1 IQISE
6 SIWNFTKTRESGFL
20 RFWLSKTF
28 SQHRPLVGAGLL
40 AKAVYQTNQCRP
52 ARRLREQALSHK
64 DCDNRSSRAFPA
76 PQGALEKQ
84 YRLSLLQVFA
94 MRQ

>member
-1 IQISE
+1 L
-6 SIWNFTKTRESGFL
+6 NFTKTRESGFL
-20 RFWLSKTF
+20 RFWLPEN
-28 SQHRPLVGAGLL
+28 QNPPVGAAEGCDLL
-40 AKAVYQTNQCRP
+40 ILFFQRARSRDRSLRQRLNFSV
-52 ARRLREQALSHK
+52 ARRI
-64 DCDNRSSRAFPA
+64 RAGGL